1 MRKILSVL
9 LVICMITIFV
19 TGCSDKAETVTDEQ
33 LIKQVVT
40 DYVNSV
46 YAFDF
51 DKTLETVAKDTVLYS
66 SVEQM
71 KQTYSVDGL
80 VDEMFSQLEIPVEY
94 KEDITI
100 IIKNWIVRMM
110 KNSKLE
116 FINTDIK
123 GDNATVYIK
132 TSTPDLT
139 VFGEILQ
146 NYDKYITE
154 DQVEQLMQKYLVSLD
169 EDTKWDLIIEVL
181 PVVLTAASKDVE
193 YIDSETNIILEKF
206 DDKWLIMSDEQ

>member
-116 FINTDIK
+116 FINTDTK

-154 DQVEQLMQKYLVSLD
+154 DQVEQLMQKYLVSLG

-206 DDKWLIMSDEQ
+206 DDKWLIMSDE